1 MHREKVIWRHTGK
14 RRPCNYSDASQKNPD
29 YREPLGA
36 ERGKERFLPR
46 AVRKSMGLM
55 TSWFYAS
62 SFENC
67 EKVIFCCSTS
77 SNLWFFFFYGN
88 RRKQIQIMNM
98 EQVVKK
104 LWVGEVG
111 RHANFSSM
119 TELAWEQESYQGKKE
134 LVFLG
139 IKDDQKTLWLVQ
151 KTQEPTWGEDR
162 GSQGHC
168 HEDSCSPCSEI
179 CTVHIALVDSRK
191 LAAVGI
197 YQTSIWL
204 QTFSAA
210 TSLISNIF

>member
-1 MHREKVIWRHTGK
+1 
-14 RRPCNYSDASQKNPD
+14 
-29 YREPLGA
+29 
-36 ERGKERFLPR
+36 
-46 AVRKSMGLM
+46 
-55 TSWFYAS
+55 
-62 SFENC
+62 
-67 EKVIFCCSTS
+67 
-77 SNLWFFFFYGN
+77 
-88 RRKQIQIMNM
+88 MNM

-119 TELAWEQESYQGKKE
+119 MELAWEQESYQGKKE
-134 LVFLG
+134 MVFLG

-151 KTQEPTWGEDR
+151 KTQKPTSGEDR

-179 CTVHIALVDSRK
+179 CTGHIVLVDSRK

-210 TSLISNIF
+210 TSLISNIFWSDPTWQSQHCVRIHLLKGLSCADWQPCPGKCCQAPGKAS